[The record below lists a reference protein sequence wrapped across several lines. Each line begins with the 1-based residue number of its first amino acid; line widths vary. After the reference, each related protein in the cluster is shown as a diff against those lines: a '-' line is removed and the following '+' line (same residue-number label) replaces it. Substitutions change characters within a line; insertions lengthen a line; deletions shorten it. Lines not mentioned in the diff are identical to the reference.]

1 MDEGEAVLFGARSEA
16 LGRLRVDGGA
26 AVEEVFD
33 EGV

>member
-1 MDEGEAVLFGARSEA
+1 MDEGEPVLFGARSEA
-16 LGRLRVDGGA
+16 LGRLHVDNGV

>member
-1 MDEGEAVLFGARSEA
+1 MDEGEPVRVGARSEA
-16 LGRLRVDGGA
+16 LRRLNVDGGV